1 MRPGSNKSRQTTT
14 VIYRVGIRERSSTVL
29 YLLLL
34 FMLYPC
40 TLQAASVWR
49 ELDQI
54 PDTLNVLQLEATF
67 PVRVTQADDTLGV
80 RDTIRQLLENQL
92 KDGWWNACFDSLV
105 QQGEKYVI
113 HISRGQQFQLIGM
126 HYDNS
131 NSRENVITSSEP
143 ASEGAIVS
151 QLNEEMTAW
160 LEAGSAFAEITL
172 DRVEV
177 QNGAVSLDWKVQ
189 HEKPVT
195 LSRQLVQGNQV
206 TRPGVVERL
215 TRFKKDMTYSPIHW
229 EKARRNLQRR
239 IFITDVQP
247 IRLVRSGTDE
257 YACLV
262 SLTEA
267 PSYFFA
273 GNLGYSGGEEETGFW
288 VWNLDIRL
296 LNILGTA
303 RELYLLTART
313 GPSTRSI
320 SVRYREPFL
329 LGTQLFLE
337 PHLLQEDHD
346 STYHERHYGI
356 TAGWR
361 PNFTLELSSGLSRQ
375 DVFPDSLHGWVERG
389 IRQERN
395 SVWRSSISYDSRDD
409 LLHPRSGML
418 ASYSFVEKFKQLHPP
433 GETDSQEQRVVR
445 QEAYAQQP
453 VRLLRYWTLL
463 LEEQGQMLQSDS
475 TISVTDLL
483 RVGGARSLRGY
494 REEQFLVDSF
504 LMGKMELRRQLGQGS
519 DLHLFMDVALLERG
533 GVVRRETGYG
543 IGLKLRIRQ
552 GYLGVD
558 YALPGDGGPGD
569 GKLHILYESLF

>member
-1 MRPGSNKSRQTTT
+1 MREFVRACSKDNR
-14 VIYRVGIRERSSTVL
+14 RLAIRAQFSVLL

-34 FMLYPC
+34 VLLLPC
-40 TLQAASVWR
+40 TIQAASVWR
-49 ELDQI
+49 ELEHI
-54 PDTLNVLQLEATF
+54 PDTLSVSQLETTI
-67 PVRVTQADDTLGV
+67 PVQVTLADDTLGV
-80 RDTIRQLLENQL
+80 RDTITQLLDRQS
-92 KDGWWNACFDSLV
+92 KDGWWSARFDSLV

-113 HISRGQQFQLIGM
+113 HISRGQQFQLVGM
-126 HYDNS
+126 QFDNS
-131 NSRENVITSSEP
+131 SNLQSVLASSEP

-151 QLNEEMTAW
+151 QLYEEMAAW
-160 LEAGSAFAEITL
+160 QDAGSAFAEISL
-172 DRVEV
+172 ERVLV
-177 QNGAVSLDWKVQ
+177 QNGDVSLDWKVR
-189 HEKPVT
+189 HEAPVK
-195 LSRQLVQGNQV
+195 LSRQLVNGNQV
-206 TRPGVVERL
+206 TRPGVIQRL
-215 TRFKKDMTYSPIHW
+215 TRFRKDMVYSPAHW

-239 IFITDVQP
+239 IFISDVDQ
-247 IRLVRSGTDE
+247 IRLVRCGEEE

-273 GNLGYSGGEEETGFW
+273 GNLGFSGGEAEAGFW

-303 RELYLLTART
+303 RELYLLTDRT
-313 GPSTRSI
+313 APSTRSI
-320 SVRYREPFL
+320 SVRYREPFV

-337 PHLLQEDHD
+337 PHLLQQDHD
-346 STYHERHYGI
+346 STYHERQYGI

-361 PNFTLELSSGLSRQ
+361 PTFTLELTSGLSRQ
-375 DVFPDSLHGWVERG
+375 EVFPDSLHGWVEQG

-395 SVWRSSISYDSRDD
+395 TVWRSTVRYDSRDD
-409 LLHPRSGML
+409 LLHPRSGVM
-418 ASYSFVEKFKQLHPP
+418 ASYSFVEKYKRLHPP
-433 GETDSQEQRVVR
+433 GETESQGHRVVLH
-445 QEAYAQQP
+445 EAYAQQP

-504 LMGKMELRRQLGQGS
+504 LMGRAELRRQLGRGS
-519 DLHLFMDVALLERG
+519 DLHLFMDGAFLERR